1 MVNVLDGRENRASGS
16 GPDAVETQRST
27 EQEQTVSIQEAQE
40 RRRLP
45 FIGGID
51 GRWAHQ
57 LSHTN
62 EAL

>member
-1 MVNVLDGRENRASGS
+1 MVD
-16 GPDAVETQRST
+16 D
-27 EQEQTVSIQEAQE
+27 EQEGQTEEYSATQ